1 MNLLF
6 NLEII
11 EGKGTVKG
19 NKELKELMGFID
31 ADLKLKNLIPDII
44 TATNDVIDLIGIEV
58 YNKAIAAYANET
70 IADEDKAFIY
80 AVRYPIAVNAYRLY
94 APNND
99 ISHTNDGR
107 KHRQEEGQKLP
118 WEWMLD
124 RDNAA
129 LEKRYYRALDD
140 LIKFLDRSKVEF
152 ELTTTLYTIWTNS
165 EAYKK
170 TQKLFIRTVAEFDEF
185 FTIQS
190 RLLLIKL
197 APAISECEQY
207 EILPRIGKEKH
218 SALKLALMENTAITD
233 AADIELIRLI
243 RQASV
248 SYSLAW
254 SMTRLSVQLYPEGV
268 LQHVT
273 SEKATT
279 RGAKPAQKNETQEAR
294 QAFEVDYKRALL
306 SIEKLLEPP
315 PLIDTTGTVI
325 PDQTFGDNYFSAL

>member
-6 NLEII
+6 QTT
-11 EGKGTVKG
+11 GSTG
-19 NKELKELMGFID
+19 NTELKELMGFID
-31 ADLKLKNLIPDII
+31 ADLKLKNLIPDLI
-44 TATNDVIDLIGIEV
+44 TATNDVIDLVGMEV
-58 YNKAIAAYANET
+58 Y
-70 IADEDKAFIY
+70 DKAVALYNNGTTAPEDEMFIY
-80 AVRYPIAVNAYRLY
+80 AVRYPIAVQAYRLY
-94 APNND
+94 SPSND
-99 ISHTNDGR
+99 IAHTNNGR
-107 KHRQEEGQKLP
+107 KIRQDDSVKLP
-118 WEWMLD
+118 FEWMLD

-165 EAYKK
+165 DAYKK

-207 EILPRIGKEKH
+207 EIRPRVGIEKMN
-218 SALKLALMENTAITD
+218 ALKLALKGNTEITD
-233 AADIELIRLI
+233 ATDIELIRLI

-273 SEKATT
+273 SDRATT
-279 RGAKPAQKNETQEAR
+279 RGAKPALKNETQEAR